1 MTFKI
6 VIPARYHS
14 SRLEGKPLLDI
25 GGIPMVIHVVQ
36 QSLKS
41 KSNEVVV
48 ATDDQKIFDVVENFG
63 YKAIMTNVNHKSGTE
78 RIAEVVNLMGW
89 SDNEIIVNVQ
99 GDEPLINPLLIN
111 QVAEYLENKKDI
123 YVSTACHSIS
133 DYNDFINPNNVK
145 VVLDKNFQA
154 LYFSRAPIPFP
165 RDEFTQKTLGKQ
177 GFYKHIGIYA
187 YRVNFLKGYKDIG
200 QTELEDIE
208 KLEQLRILYAG
219 HKIGVVASIDIPIT
233 GVDTLEDLEKV
244 RKLFPIK

>member
-6 VIPARYHS
+6 VIPARYQS

-41 KSNEVVV
+41 KSSEVVV

-63 YKAIMTNVNHKSGTE
+63 YKAIMTNANHQSGTD
-78 RIAEVVNLMGW
+78 RVVEVVNLMGW

-123 YVSTACHSIS
+123 FVSTACHSIS

-145 VVLDKNFQA
+145 VVLDKNSQA

-165 RDEFTQKTLGKQ
+165 RDEFTQKIIGKQ

-187 YRVNFLKGYKDIG
+187 YRVKFLKGYKDIG
-200 QTELEDIE
+200 QAELEDIE

-219 HKIGVVASIDIPIT
+219 HKIGVVASTVIPMT

-244 RKLFPIK
+244 RKLFLIK

>member
-6 VIPARYHS
+6 VIPARYQS
-14 SRLEGKPLLDI
+14 NRLEGKPLLDI

-41 KSNEVVV
+41 RSNEIVV
-48 ATDDQKIFDVVENFG
+48 ATDNKMIFDVVEKFG
-63 YKAIMTNVNHKSGTE
+63 YKAIMTDVNHKSGTD
-78 RIAEVVNLMGW
+78 RLAEVVNLMSW
-89 SDNEIIVNVQ
+89 SDNEIVVNVQ

-111 QVAEYLENKKDI
+111 QVAENLENKKDI
-123 YVSTACHSIS
+123 FVSTACHSIS

-145 VVLDKNFQA
+145 VVVDKNFQA

-165 RDEFTQKTLGKQ
+165 RDEFNQKIIGRE

-187 YRVNFLKGYKDIG
+187 YRAKFLKGFKDIE
-200 QTELEDIE
+200 QVPLEDIE

-219 HKIGVVASIDIPIT
+219 YKIGVVHSIDTPFP
-233 GVDTLEDLEKV
+233 GVDTPEDLEKV
-244 RKLFPIK
+244 RKLFSN